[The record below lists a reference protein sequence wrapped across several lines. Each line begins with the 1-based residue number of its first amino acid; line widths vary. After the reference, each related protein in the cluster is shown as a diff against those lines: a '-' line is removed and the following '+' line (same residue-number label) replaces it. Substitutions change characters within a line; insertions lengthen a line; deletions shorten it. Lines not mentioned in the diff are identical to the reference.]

1 MIAVALA
8 GGGERVIA
16 WEAGV
21 LSGLLVQPDVVL
33 GTSAGALVAARFA
46 AGWPAHDDL
55 VPGPHPAEAF
65 DQLAGVWEVAGTT
78 LQERRRTLGRRAVAA
93 SPGGEE
99 AFVARIAARVPPV
112 WPAGLWI
119 AAIDA
124 GSGERVIFDGGD
136 VARAVAA
143 SRAVPGLLPPVTI
156 GGRAYVDGA
165 LGSATNADVLRGEVI
180 VIAAFG
186 DGRVDALWREAL
198 AREVAALED
207 DGSRVTVIDAAP
219 GPLTFAAGRA
229 RAAQI
234 SPLRAA

>member
-8 GGGERVIA
+8 GGGERVMA

-21 LSGLLVQPDVVL
+21 LRGLGLRPDIVL

-46 AGWPAHDDL
+46 AGWPGHDG
-55 VPGPHPAEAF
+55 VAPGPHPAAAF
-65 DQLAGVWEVAGTT
+65 EQLAGLWEAAGRT
-78 LQERRRTLGRRAVAA
+78 LQERRRTLGRRALDA
-93 SPGGEE
+93 SPDGQE
-99 AFVARIAARVPPV
+99 AFVARIAGRVPASWPV
-112 WPAGLWI
+112 GLRV

-124 GSGERVIFDGGD
+124 ETGERVIFDGGD

-156 GGRAYVDGA
+156 DGRRYVDGA
-165 LGSATNADVLRGEVI
+165 LGSATNADVLTGEVI
-180 VIAAFG
+180 VVAPFG
-186 DGRVDALWREAL
+186 DGRVDQLWREAL
-198 AREVAALED
+198 AREVEALEAG
-207 DGSRVTVIDAAP
+207 GSRVTVIDAAT